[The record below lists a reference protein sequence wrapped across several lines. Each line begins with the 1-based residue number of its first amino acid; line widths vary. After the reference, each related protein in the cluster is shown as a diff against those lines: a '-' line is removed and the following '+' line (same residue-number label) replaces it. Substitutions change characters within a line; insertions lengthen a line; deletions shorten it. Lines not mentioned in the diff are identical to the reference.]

1 MAYPKYQIYKD
12 KSGKFRFRLFAANAK
27 NILHSEGYN
36 TRGAC
41 LNGIASVKRNAVNK
55 SRFVISKAKSSKK
68 VYFNLV
74 AGNKEIIGTSQMYAS
89 RKSLYK
95 GRNSVMNNVKSS
107 IEE

>member
-1 MAYPKYQIYKD
+1 MSYPKYEIYND
-12 KSGKFRFRLFAANAK
+12 KSGKFRFRLFATNAK

-41 LNGIASVKRNAVNK
+41 LNGIASVRRNAEK
-55 SRFVISKAKSSKK
+55 KERFVITKAKSSKK

-74 AGNKEIIGTSQMYAS
+74 AGNKEVIGTSQMYAN

-95 GRNSVMNNVKSS
+95 GRYSVIRNAKSS
-107 IEE
+107 VEE

>member
-27 NILHSEGYN
+27 VILHSEGYN
-36 TRGAC
+36 TKFAC
-41 LNGIASVKRNAVNK
+41 TNGIASVKRNAVK
-55 SRFVISKAKSSKK
+55 KERFVINKAKSSKK

-74 AGNKEIIGTSQMYAS
+74 AGNKEVVGSSQMYAS

-95 GRNSVMNNVKSS
+95 GRNSVIKNAKSS
-107 IEE
+107 VEE

>member
-41 LNGIASVKRNAVNK
+41 LNGIASVKRNADK
-55 SRFVISKAKSSKK
+55 KERFIITKAKSSNK

-74 AGNKEIIGTSQMYAS
+74 AGNKEIVGTSQMYAS

-95 GRNSVMNNVKSS
+95 GRNSVIRNAKSS
-107 IEE
+107 VEE

>member
-1 MAYPKYQIYKD
+1 MSYPKYQIYKD

-41 LNGIASVKRNAVNK
+41 LNGIASAKRNAINK
-55 SRFVISKAKSSKK
+55 ERFVINKAKSSKK
-68 VYFNLV
+68 VYFNLI
-74 AGNKEIIGTSQMYAS
+74 AGNKEVVGTSQMYAS

-95 GRNSVMNNVKSS
+95 GRNSVIKNAKSPVL
-107 IEE
+107 E

>member
-1 MAYPKYQIYKD
+1 MSYPKYQIYKD

-41 LNGIASVKRNAVNK
+41 LNGIASVKRNAEK
-55 SRFVISKAKSSKK
+55 KERFVINKAKTSKK

-74 AGNKEIIGTSQMYAS
+74 AGNKEIVGTSQMYAS

-95 GRNSVMNNVKSS
+95 GRNSVIKNAKSS